1 MTIQIFAAVT
11 ALLLPCQEGNAA
23 TPQKPLQAN
32 AAPETPRPP
41 RLPTAPLPPNPTAS
55 GQLPSAP
62 PVPQDFAEALRQHLR
77 AQGDSV
83 SPQEAEEI
91 LGALEEIRSAVGGP
105 VLWPDDL
112 APTPGALN
120 PIAPDRRPQPGHSL
134 PQVQS
139 SGPMWTPVMPHG
151 AGPEPWL
158 TPHPQPPK
166 ILPEPWKPTEVTFEH
181 ALRQAARL
189 LDQAAAELEDQSRY
203 DQADHLRERANQLRM
218 EARESKSTEPQTE
231 TDPPPHTSFVPK
243 PFQPGDF
250 KQQAMV
256 IQVLR

>member
-11 ALLLPCQEGNAA
+11 ALLLPCQEGAA
-23 TPQKPLQAN
+23 APPQKPLQEN
-32 AAPETPRPP
+32 VAPATPLPP
-41 RLPTAPLPPNPTAS
+41 RLPTATPTPNPAAP
-55 GQLPSAP
+55 GQLPAAP
-62 PVPQDFAEALRQHLR
+62 PVPQDFGEALRQHLR

-112 APTPGALN
+112 APMPGAPN
-120 PIAPDRRPQPGHSL
+120 PIAPDRRPQPGHL
-134 PQVQS
+134 PPQAQP
-139 SGPMWTPVMPHG
+139 SGPMWTPVMPPG
-151 AGPEPWL
+151 AGPESWI
-158 TPHPQPPK
+158 TPHPQPPQ
-166 ILPEPWKPTEVTFEH
+166 ILPEPWRQTEVTFEH

-189 LDQAAAELEDQSRY
+189 LEQAAAELEDQSRY
-203 DQADHLRERANQLRM
+203 DQADHLRERAKQLRM
-218 EARESKSTEPQTE
+218 EARESKSNEPQAE

-243 PFQPGDF
+243 PFQPGAF